1 MDGFV
6 MKFFTTFLFFTL
18 LTIFSFG
25 QEENIRPGELLVQ
38 FRPEIDESVY
48 INSFAQYGVE
58 KAQLLSDLMNIWLVI
73 YDVEKVADSEM
84 LSLTKNHYA
93 VKEAQ
98 FNHVVQ
104 LRGGDDL
111 VAETLEALNAVTTF
125 PNDTRFNE
133 QWALHNTGQTGG
145 VPDADIDAPEAWDFT
160 TGGLT
165 SLGDTI
171 VVAIVDGGLD
181 LNHNDMNYW
190 INWGEIPGN
199 GIDDDGN
206 GYIDDHR
213 GWNAYNNNGNVP
225 SNTHGTHVSGIAGAK
240 GNNNLGVSGVNWNV
254 QVMPIA
260 GSSGNEATVV
270 AAYGYALKMRWLY
283 NTTNG
288 QQGAF
293 IVSTNASFGVDYGDP
308 ANYPLWCAIYD
319 SLGVQGVLSCGA
331 TANLNINIDVTGDVP
346 TACPSPWMIA
356 VTNTTHND
364 VKNTGAAYGATT
376 IDLGAP
382 GTSILST
389 VPGNSYSSLT
399 GTSMAT
405 PMVTGAIALMFAA
418 ANSGIMESYKLDPA
432 QGAIVFRDFLFAGT
446 DPIPSLQGITVTGGR
461 LNVFN
466 AILPLLSPPDTIP
479 PTTVTD
485 LAVIDPTSNSLT
497 LSWTA
502 PLDTSQNGVTGY
514 DIRMSLSPILD
525 TTDFNNAQQLT
536 FPGSPAPAG
545 SPETLLVED
554 LDFSTTYYFALRSR
568 DLWNN
573 ISDISN
579 SPGGTTFG
587 APAASVNPANVNVV
601 LMNNSTTTET
611 VTLSNI
617 SAGNSTLD
625 YQVTLENNTFP
636 DGMVEWKA
644 IPISIPVENT
654 DKENPSENYGQ
665 SFRGSGGPDEFGYEW
680 IDSNEP
686 NGPEYV
692 WEDIVSTG
700 TQVTNWIPT
709 GTWDPRDEGYAG
721 PFPLGFT
728 FKFYGIE
735 KTEIYVAANG
745 FLHFAPLTANT
756 ITNASIPNTAHPN
769 DYIAPFWDDLD
780 GRTQGTVHYKQDG
793 NRFIMQFTN
802 WQKYSGSGS
811 LTFQVVLFSSG
822 KIMYYYNNM
831 VGTLTSATVGIENG
845 NGTIGL
851 QVAYNSAYVENNLAV
866 KISAEPDWL
875 GADPIIG
882 RLYNGNSVD
891 IELTFVTEDFPLGD
905 YSMDMVV
912 SSNDPVNP
920 TITVPV
926 TMSIVIPVE
935 LSLFRAEAEKNSVKL
950 NWTTASEVNNSGFAV
965 ERRQT
970 SENQWKQ
977 AGFVEG
983 RGSTTE
989 QQRYSYSDKEL
1000 GAGKYI
1006 YRLKQIDYDGSYEYS
1021 SEVEVEVLPPQ
1032 EYALMQNYPNP
1043 FNPATTIEYTLPE
1056 NADVRIDVYSV
1067 LGELVTALVNNR
1079 VEAGYQKISFDASM
1093 LPSGTY
1099 IYRINAKGQ
1108 TKTFVESKKMLLLR

>member
-1 MDGFV
+1 MNLSLTL
-6 MKFFTTFLFFTL
+6 KFLSKTSPVIFLSAFFC
-18 LTIFSFG
+18 IS
-25 QEENIRPGELLVQ
+25 
-38 FRPEIDESVY
+38 
-48 INSFAQYGVE
+48 NSFAQLSEGGTPYSFNNILINPVVSVQMPPVDIEELLMEDAEDE
-58 KAQLLSDLMNIWLVI
+58 KNGIPFRFGYQIEVNLDIKRDGTFELLPNGDKIWSLHIYAPGATSINLMYNDFWIPEGSKLFLFNDDKSEVI
-73 YDVEKVADSEM
+73 GAF
-84 LSLTKNHYA
+84 TKRNN
-93 VKEAQ
+93 KENGEFATGI
-98 FNHVVQ
+98 
-104 LRGGDDL
+104 LRGEG
-111 VAETLEALNAVTTF
+111 VTIEYYE
-125 PNDTRFNE
+125 PPVVESPGIINISSVV
-133 QWALHNTGQTGG
+133 HGYK
-145 VPDADIDAPEAWDFT
+145 DIFKKVDRDF
-160 TGGLT
+160 
-165 SLGDTI
+165 
-171 VVAIVDGGLD
+171 
-181 LNHNDMNYW
+181 
-190 INWGEIPGN
+190 
-199 GIDDDGN
+199 
-206 GYIDDHR
+206 
-213 GWNAYNNNGNVP
+213 
-225 SNTHGTHVSGIAGAK
+225 
-240 GNNNLGVSGVNWNV
+240 
-254 QVMPIA
+254 
-260 GSSGNEATVV
+260 GSSGWCNNNTICPEGEPWRNEIRAV
-270 AAYGYALKMRWLY
+270 AMILTSGGSRLCSGSMINNVRQDLTPYFLTANHCVGSGSQNWIIMFRYESPQCSPSV
-283 NTTNG
+283 NG
-288 QQGAF
+288 
-293 IVSTNASFGVDYGDP
+293 P
-308 ANYPLWCAIYD
+308 LNYT
-319 SLGVQGVLSCGA
+319 VQGTQLKA
-331 TANLNINIDVTGDVP
+331 NNTASDFALFLLTEAPPDSFEVHFAGWSAID
-346 TACPSPWMIA
+346 
-356 VTNTTHND
+356 
-364 VKNTGAAYGATT
+364 
-376 IDLGAP
+376 
-382 GTSILST
+382 
-389 VPGNSYSSLT
+389 
-399 GTSMAT
+399 T
-405 PMVTGAIALMFAA
+405 PA
-418 ANSGIMESYKLDPA
+418 ANSVGIHHPSGDVKKISFDYDPPTSHAWSGTPPNSHWRIGVWDDGTTEPGSSGSPLFDQNHRITGQLHGGLASCTVLDYDSYGKFSFTWDYGTTPSTRAKDWLDP
-432 QGAIVFRDFLFAGT
+432 DNTGT
-446 DPIPSLQGITVTGGR
+446 LVLDGWDPTIGD
-461 LNVFN
+461 
-466 AILPLLSPPDTIP
+466 PDTIP
-479 PTTVTD
+479 PTVITD
-485 LAVIDPTSNSLT
+485 LAVTDPASNSLT
-497 LSWTA
+497 LTWTA
-502 PLDTSQNGVTGY
+502 PLDTSYGGVKAY
-514 DIRMSLSPILD
+514 DIRMSNAPITDTIAFQNASPV
-525 TTDFNNAQQLT
+525 A
-536 FPGSPAPAG
+536 FPGQPAEPG
-545 SPETLLVED
+545 TSESLEVTG
-554 LDFSTTYYFALRSR
+554 LDFTTTYYFAIRAR
-568 DLWNN
+568 DLWQNW
-573 ISDISN
+573 SDISN

-587 APAASVNPANVNVV
+587 APTASVNPASVNVV

-644 IPISIPVENT
+644 IPLSTPVENT

-709 GTWDPRDEGYAG
+709 GTFDPKDEGIAG
-721 PFPLGFT
+721 PFPLGFN
-728 FKFYGIE
+728 FKFYGNP
-735 KTEIYVAANG
+735 KTQIYVNTNG
-745 FLHFAPLTANT
+745 ILLFNSLIQNIFS
-756 ITNASIPNTAHPN
+756 NASIPGIAEPN
-769 DYIAPFWDDLD
+769 EFIAPFWDDLD

-802 WQKYSGSGS
+802 WQRYSGSGS

-970 SENQWKQ
+970 SENQWIQ
-977 AGFVEG
+977 AGYVEG

-1021 SEVEVEVLPPQ
+1021 PEVEVEVLPPQ

-1067 LGELVTALVNNR
+1067 LGELVTTLVNNR
-1079 VEAGYQKISFDASM
+1079 VEAGYQKISYDASM

-1099 IYRINAKGQ
+1099 IYRINAKGE